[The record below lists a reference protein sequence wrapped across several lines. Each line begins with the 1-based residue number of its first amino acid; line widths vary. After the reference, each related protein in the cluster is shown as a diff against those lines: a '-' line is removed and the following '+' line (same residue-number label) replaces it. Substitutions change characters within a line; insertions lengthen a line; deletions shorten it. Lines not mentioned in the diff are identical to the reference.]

1 MTASAGAHARS
12 AWESLSHTARQR
24 SDWGACFCVTPPNR
38 EDVLPSIRT
47 KVAAQSDQAALDAT
61 LNLPGLVSGSAG
73 LTGNTGAKVA
83 SFSGQSA
90 QNLDGRQ
97 MYYGIREHGMGSAMV
112 GMALHGGVLPVGGT
126 FFVFVDYMRP
136 PVRLAALSGARVVF
150 VFTRDSVAVGEDGP
164 THQPVEQLAGLRAM
178 PDLHVVRPA
187 DANETSRAWDDAV
200 SHDGPTAMILSR
212 QDVRV

>member
-1 MTASAGAHARS
+1 MI
-12 AWESLSHTARQR
+12 Q
-24 SDWGACFCVTPPNR
+24 V
-38 EDVLPSIRT
+38 
-47 KVAAQSDQAALDAT
+47 ALDAT
-61 LNLPGLVSGSAG
+61 SELLPWLVSGSAD
-73 LTGNTGAKVA
+73 LTGNTGTKVA
-83 SFSGQSA
+83 SFSGQSV

-150 VFTRDSVAVGEDGP
+150 VFTHDSVAVGEDATP

-178 PDLHVVRPA
+178 PDL
-187 DANETSRAWDDAV
+187 RAAYQRMRTKPLV
-200 SHDGPTAMILSR
+200 LGKT
-212 QDVRV
+212 Q